1 MNYDQIS
8 EGGTYAGLR
17 GKRRTVTCIAPDQPW
32 FSVPSIKRRDCTYVT
47 TKKDGTER
55 EYTIRLDMF
64 AKWAQ
69 CDVTEVEE

>member
-17 GKRRTVTCIAPDQPW
+17 GKRRTVTSIATAQPW
-32 FSVPSIKRRDCTYVT
+32 FSVPTAKRRDCTYT
-47 TKKDGTER
+47 TTRMDGTTAER
-55 EYTIRLDMF
+55 TIRLDMF

-69 CDVTEVEE
+69 CDVTEGEE